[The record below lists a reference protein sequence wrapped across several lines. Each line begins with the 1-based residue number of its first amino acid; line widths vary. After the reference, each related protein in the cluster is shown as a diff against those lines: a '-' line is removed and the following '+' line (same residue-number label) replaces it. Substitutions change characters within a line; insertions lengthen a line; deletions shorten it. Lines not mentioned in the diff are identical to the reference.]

1 MEDYE
6 GYETVRQK
14 LIISGISEIENHGIA
29 DFSLRRV
36 ASNCNVSCAAPYKHF
51 KGKEDF
57 IKEIVSYIHSRW
69 LLLQNQIEEFFKDD
83 LKKQLTEVCA
93 SYVKFWIA
101 NPNFRSVL
109 TLKTKEFEIESEFSK
124 ITDTICT
131 LVKKCCTEFGVSDSE
146 TEHKCYVICSLVY
159 GAVLM
164 IDNGDM
170 DGEKTIMM
178 LKKSILKEF

>member
-14 LIISGISEIENHGIA
+14 LIIFGISEIENHGIA

-36 ASNCNVSCAAPYKHF
+36 AASCNVSCAAPYKHF
-51 KGKEDF
+51 KDKEDF

-69 LLLQNQIEEFFKDD
+69 LLLQNQIEEFFKGDE
-83 LKKQLTEVCA
+83 KKQLTEVCA

-109 TLKTKEFEIESEFSK
+109 TLKSKEFELESELSK
-124 ITDTICT
+124 ISDTICT
-131 LVKKCCTEFGVSDSE
+131 LVKKCCATYGFSPNEADY
-146 TEHKCYVICSLVY
+146 KCYVICSLVY

-164 IDNGDM
+164 IDNGEM
-170 DGEKTIMM
+170 DGEKTIEM
-178 LKKSILKEF
+178 LKKSISKEF